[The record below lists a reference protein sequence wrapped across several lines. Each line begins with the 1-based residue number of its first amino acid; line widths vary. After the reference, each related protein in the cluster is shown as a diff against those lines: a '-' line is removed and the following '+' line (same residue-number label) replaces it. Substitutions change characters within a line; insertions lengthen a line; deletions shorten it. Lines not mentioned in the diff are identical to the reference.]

1 MDALSEQNTVPK
13 LNVDDVHADIL
24 LLLRMK
30 EKRSVLNRI
39 EKFAFEC
46 VVLLADPAA
55 LFPQN
60 GAAPESFAD
69 ASGNA
74 WLPQDTRYVWKGGD
88 SKHESQAGSQH
99 PA

>member
-39 EKFAFEC
+39 EKFASMRERKRIE
-46 VVLLADPAA
+46 VLLSQRQQPSFRKTA
-55 LFPQN
+55 LHRRALQMLQEREPQI
-60 GAAPESFAD
+60 P
-69 ASGNA
+69 
-74 WLPQDTRYVWKGGD
+74 LPI
-88 SKHESQAGSQH
+88 
-99 PA
+99 